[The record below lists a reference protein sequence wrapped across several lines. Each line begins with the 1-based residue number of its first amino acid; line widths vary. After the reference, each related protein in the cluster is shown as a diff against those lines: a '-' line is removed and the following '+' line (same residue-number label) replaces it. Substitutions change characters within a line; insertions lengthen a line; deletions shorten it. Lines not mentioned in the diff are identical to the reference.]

1 MSIKTNNAIRR
12 VSAFL
17 MAIMIL
23 LSSMPLN
30 AFAQG
35 NDKSEETIDSILRID
50 NKDGQSLDEDDK
62 LPPVKHKVEFDSNG
76 GTGSMDTI
84 EVEHGEKIIVPKNKF
99 NPPSG
104 KEFTSWD
111 LEGKDIKEGEEIT
124 VNKDLTLKAKFA
136 GGGAE

>member
-12 VSAFL
+12 VTAFL

-35 NDKSEETIDSILRID
+35 NDKSDETIDSILRID
-50 NKDGQSLDEDDK
+50 NKEDQKDK

-84 EVEHGEKIIVPKNKF
+84 EVEHGEKITVPENKF

-111 LEGKDIKEGEEIT
+111 LEGKDIKEGEEIV
-124 VNKDLTLKAKFA
+124 VNKDLTLKAKYA
-136 GGGAE
+136 GGGRITLL

>member
-50 NKDGQSLDEDDK
+50 NNNLDNEDDK

-84 EVEHGEKIIVPKNKF
+84 EVEHGEKITVPENKF

-124 VNKDLTLKAKFA
+124 VDKDLTLKAKFA